1 MRVSG
6 SYNYNITIVDERE
19 GTGTG
24 KAANPSNPVQEGAPN
39 KRNPTQAGSKDT
51 ALHMALNGA
60 ERLGKQAVNSAISN
74 IGLATGNYTA
84 QRNAQAVS
92 SLFDTSIGL
101 GSSIVTGNIA
111 LAAISIGAMAINLG
125 NQYYQAKKQT
135 DINNK
140 IAEQYARRA
149 GFSSY
154 RNR

>member
-1 MRVSG
+1 MRIGG

-84 QRNAQAVS
+84 QRKAQAMVS
-92 SLFDTSIGL
+92 MTETATGIIAG
-101 GSSIVTGNIA
+101 IATGNVA
-111 LAAISIGAMAINLG
+111 LVAAQVAGQAISYAA
-125 NQYYQAKKQT
+125 QRYQEIRQNEIENYKA
-135 DINNK
+135 
-140 IAEQYARRA
+140 AQYARLA
-149 GFSSY
+149 GFRSN